1 MNTVRK
7 FEEILFY
14 FLLFAIPF
22 QTRKI
27 LWQQNWY
34 FNEWQT
40 VSVYAT
46 DLLFL
51 ILAGIWVFNWKTG
64 DKKSLFFKIQ
74 KFDYFLFIFLAI
86 SAISIKNST
95 SPAISWFQFSKL
107 AEFVLFYFYIKSY
120 AFYRFNFTKT
130 LWVVFAGG
138 VFQSVVAIGQFLKQ
152 SDLGL
157 RWFGESM
164 LGPNLS
170 GVASFFNAAGEKI
183 IRAYG
188 TTPHP
193 NILAA
198 YLFLSIFTLYFLWLY
213 AKPKLFDISNNS
225 SLIYQTKNSLLFA
238 LCSLL
243 LLFAFFFTFSRTI
256 IFLWAAGFTAMAGL
270 IWLKK
275 DFRKIFWSNQMSRRR
290 LAEILVVTVIAIG
303 IFAIVYWPEVSSRL
317 KISAGDE
324 AVQLRIF
331 YGKESLK
338 SGLNLFGLG
347 VGNFVNW
354 FMKINPNLP
363 RHLYQPV
370 HNIYLL
376 IYSETGLLGLV
387 SFVLFIVFLIRDF
400 IRRTQI
406 KTLLNYSFLLI
417 FTSFLIIGFFD
428 HFLWTLQQG
437 RFMFWLATALMAFN
451 FRNILYHKKDA

>member
-1 MNTVRK
+1 MTTIRK
-7 FEEILFY
+7 LERFIFY

-27 LWQQNWY
+27 LWQENWY

-64 DKKSLFFKIQ
+64 VLKTPFLKIQ

-86 SAISIKNST
+86 SAISIKNS
-95 SPAISWFQFSKL
+95 SSVVISFFQFLKL
-107 AEFVLFYFYIKSY
+107 FEFVLFYFYIKSY
-120 AFYRFNFTKT
+120 AFYRFNFTKA
-130 LWVVFAGG
+130 LWAVFAGG

-157 RWFGESM
+157 RWFSESM

-198 YLFLSIFTLYFLWLY
+198 YLFIAIFSFYFLWLY
-213 AKPKLFDISNNS
+213 KPQALRSFSGVG
-225 SLIYQTKNSLLFA
+225 LLFSH
-238 LCSLL
+238 LF
-243 LLFAFFFTFSRTI
+243 LLFAFFFTFSRTV
-256 IFLWAAGFTAMAGL
+256 IFLWVAGFAARAGL

-275 DFRKIFWSNQMSRRR
+275 DFKKIFLSNPMSRRR

-338 SGLNLFGLG
+338 TGLNWTGVG

-354 FMKINPNLP
+354 FMAEERNLP
-363 RHLYQPV
+363 RELYQPV

>member
-1 MNTVRK
+1 M
-7 FEEILFY
+7 FY

-40 VSVYAT
+40 ITLYAT
-46 DLLFL
+46 DLIFL
-51 ILAGIWVFNWKTG
+51 ILAGIWFFSWKTG
-64 DKKSLFFKIQ
+64 DKKASFFKIQ

-95 SPAISWFQFSKL
+95 SSAISWFQFAKL

-120 AFYRFNFTKT
+120 AFYRFNCIKV
-130 LWVVFAGG
+130 LWVVFVGG
-138 VFQSVVAIGQFLKQ
+138 VFQSIIAIGQFLKQ

-157 RWFGESM
+157 RWLGESM
-164 LGPNLS
+164 LDSNLS
-170 GVASFFNAAGEKI
+170 GVASFFNATGEKI

-198 YLFLSIFTLYFLWLY
+198 YLFIAIFSFYFLWLY
-213 AKPKLFDISNNS
+213 KP
-225 SLIYQTKNSLLFA
+225 QA
-238 LCSLL
+238 LCSLSGVGLLFSHLL
-243 LLFAFFFTFSRTI
+243 LLFAFLFTFSRTI
-256 IFLWAAGFTAMAGL
+256 IFLWAAGFAARAAL

-275 DFRKIFWSNQMSRRR
+275 DFRTMFWGDAVMRRK
-290 LAEILVVTVIAIG
+290 LSAILTITFVAMVL
-303 IFAIVYWPEVSSRL
+303 FAVVYWPEVSSRL

-338 SGLNLFGLG
+338 TGLNWTGIG
-347 VGNFVNW
+347 MGNFVNW
-354 FMKINPNLP
+354 LMAEARNLP
-363 RHLYQPV
+363 RELYQPV

-376 IYSETGLLGLV
+376 VYSETGMLGLLA
-387 SFVLFIVFLIRDF
+387 FVLFLIFLIKDF
-400 IRRTQI
+400 IKRTQL
-406 KTLLNYSFLLI
+406 KNLRDYSFLLI
-417 FTSFLIIGFFD
+417 FISILAIGFFD
-428 HFLWTLQQG
+428 HFLFTIQQG
-437 RFMFWLATALMAFN
+437 RFMFWLGAAVIASN
-451 FRNILYHKKDA
+451 FPDILYHKKDA